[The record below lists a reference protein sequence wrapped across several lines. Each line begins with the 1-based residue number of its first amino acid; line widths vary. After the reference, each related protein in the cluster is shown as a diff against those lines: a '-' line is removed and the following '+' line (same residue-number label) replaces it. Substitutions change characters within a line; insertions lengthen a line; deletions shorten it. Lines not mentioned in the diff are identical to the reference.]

1 MKTKNNIQ
9 FIILLIF
16 IAFSSCSESNTE
28 SNNNSAT
35 SFGIFKVVNNS
46 TVEMNG
52 EINSNTLTDFNR
64 LIQNNPNIKL
74 INIKEVPGSSDDQ
87 VNLQVSKRVFDLG
100 IATHLMDNG
109 EIASGGVD
117 FFIAGVKR
125 TKGTNTKIGVHS
137 WSDGSQDATAFPVG
151 HANHLPYI
159 NYYVSVGFTQQQAE
173 NFYYF
178 TINAAPPSSIHWM
191 TEAEITQYGLIKN

>member
-1 MKTKNNIQ
+1 MTKSKFFNP
-9 FIILLIF
+9 FFFFVII
-16 IAFSSCSESNTE
+16 FSLVLVSCSDDDDNMT
-28 SNNNSAT
+28 T
-35 SFGIFKVVNNS
+35 QTQFGIFKVLNDS
-46 TVEMNG
+46 TIEMSG
-52 EINSNTLTDFNR
+52 VIGTTTLDDFNTLIGNY
-64 LIQNNPNIKL
+64 PNIKM
-74 INIKEVPGSSDDQ
+74 INMNEVPGSEDDET
-87 VNLQVSKRVFDLG
+87 NLLVSKRVFDLN

-125 TKGTNTKIGVHS
+125 TIGTNTKIGVHS

-173 NFYYF
+173 DFYYF
-178 TINAAPPSSIHWM
+178 TINAAPAAGIHWM
-191 TEAEITQYGLIKN
+191 TAAEIQQYGLIF